1 MVPFVAPAGALLYY
15 ESPPNRYGRPMT
27 ADPRA
32 ALSTL
37 VSALERHLE
46 AAASRRGENDPSVV
60 AAYRDL
66 ADAFEDYDDALMDT
80 YGEVTPLE
88 VYTGD
93 DDEEPDEDED
103 LEDEDAEGLAEDLHD
118 EDDDERYIGLSGDDT
133 DDLDFEDSDKS

>member
-1 MVPFVAPAGALLYY
+1 
-15 ESPPNRYGRPMT
+15 MT

-32 ALSTL
+32 ALSAL

-46 AAASRRGENDPSVV
+46 AAASRRSENDPAVV

-93 DDEEPDEDED
+93 DDDEPDEDED
-103 LEDEDAEGLAEDLHD
+103 IEDESDEDEDAEDLAEDLRD

-133 DDLDFEDSDKS
+133 DDLDFEDSDRT